1 MVTRSGAT
9 LTRADLQEWA
19 ADKMPPY
26 QVPRVVKYVAEM
38 PRNAMGKVNKKQLA
52 EDMFPER
59 FAKWFRSVCL
69 LRLQTYLNMSD

>member
-1 MVTRSGAT
+1 MTSGLPDETWGQVVTAVMVTRSGAT

-26 QVPRVVKYVAEM
+26 QVPRILKCVTEM

-59 FAKWFRSVCL
+59 FAK
-69 LRLQTYLNMSD
+69 